1 MADELS
7 RCLRERRRQAGRTLR
22 DIADATGYS
31 VQHIS
36 EIERGTRYA
45 PDPSIM
51 RQWVERLGGPDQDA
65 VVDLAR
71 RGELMRSE
79 AGRETL
85 AERDALA
92 ARVAALVAAGD
103 ALYVTV
109 GRLYN
114 PDDRMTIMDALAL
127 ARMGW
132 RAARAEAADG
142 A

>member
-103 ALYVTV
+103 ALAQSLDDLDHAMLWEGHPTV
-109 GRLYN
+109 
-114 PDDRMTIMDALAL
+114 AA
-127 ARMGW
+127 W
-132 RAARAEAADG
+132 RAAREGAADG
-142 A
+142 E

>member
-103 ALYVTV
+103 ALVAHYTAMVES
-109 GRLYN
+109 G
-114 PDDRMTIMDALAL
+114 DCGFWDAEQDEPVIA
-127 ARMGW
+127 W
-132 RAARAEAADG
+132 RAARED
-142 A
+142 